1 MGVAAQS
8 GGIKTTENYDIK
20 TETQVVINLNKPIDL
35 EDKTELGKPTITSL
49 EIKPLSIGCG
59 NPKRTDLNA
68 LTSTRIRGC

>member
-8 GGIKTTENYDIK
+8 GGIKATAHCDIK
-20 TETQVVINLNKPIDL
+20 TENQVVINLNKLIDP
-35 EDKTELGKPTITSL
+35 EDKTEIGKPTITSL